1 MPQIGEKWVGLDLS
15 KEKESMMS
23 LLRRNIQELLDLMR
37 EAGTFT
43 DSALFP
49 FLREIITESEGKGK
63 AGDSERCLFYR

>member
-1 MPQIGEKWVGLDLS
+1 
-15 KEKESMMS
+15 MMS